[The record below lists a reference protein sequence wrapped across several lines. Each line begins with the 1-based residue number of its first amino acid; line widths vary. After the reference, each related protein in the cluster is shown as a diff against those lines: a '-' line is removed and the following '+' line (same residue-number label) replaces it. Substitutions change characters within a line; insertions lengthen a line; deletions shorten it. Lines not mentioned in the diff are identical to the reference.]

1 MLIIPQE
8 DIICWRCETTAKL
21 PGCACG
27 ATFLPSK
34 RAQMIQSKDWD
45 ITIYKL
51 FIDSLDSELSK
62 LIDKSNMNQGYAIAL
77 QEKKKMLQKR
87 INQCTGVI

>member
-1 MLIIPQE
+1 
-8 DIICWRCETTAKL
+8 
-21 PGCACG
+21 
-27 ATFLPSK
+27 
-34 RAQMIQSKDWD
+34 MIQSKDWD